1 MEGNLGAKSYK
12 LICYSDYACWTPE
25 SETVLLKAL
34 DLHTATVM
42 QGDEDKNANQCP
54 TSFQGILLS
63 PPPPQIGEKTNPNSK
78 LTRNVCLSM

>member
-1 MEGNLGAKSYK
+1 MPAG
-12 LICYSDYACWTPE
+12 PRE

-42 QGDEDKNANQCP
+42 QGDEDKNAKQCP
-54 TSFQGILLS
+54 TSFQGIVL

-78 LTRNVCLSM
+78 LIRNVCLSM